1 MAINYEVPAD
11 KRLLYWIGDRLID
24 LRHPVSIIVLFVTG
38 LIAYWSFQLNLVT
51 SFGELLPQTHPY
63 VQIHNT
69 YSKDFGG
76 ANNIVM
82 MAEVEE
88 GNIFNV
94 ENLGQIYLMTQEM
107 DRVYGVNHSQIDS
120 IGHRTTRHLRV
131 AAAGTLR
138 SEPIMIDMPRTA
150 DDAADIR
157 RIVHNSENVFGIL
170 VSLDDKAAL
179 VRANFIEGRLEYNR
193 IFEEMNERVIAPFT
207 EGWTGAQLVDVEPDR
222 AEALKV
228 EKGTGIIVKRIF
240 DKKTSSA
247 SQGGLEEGDV
257 ITAINGKT
265 AMRRWEISSA
275 IIKAKKENTGPVK
288 VSYLR
293 DGKPGEAT
301 IASGGSNVRVWAAG
315 EPRLYGWVYNYAGDV
330 FFILVI
336 TYCIE
341 WVLRWFYFHD
351 WRGAL
356 RPTITGLIAAFWGMG
371 FIHLIGLALD
381 PLMLVMPFLITA
393 RAVSHA
399 IQMHDRYYE
408 EFERCG
414 WNKRRAIVA
423 SFAELFVPTF
433 SGIATDA
440 FGVLVILLVPVLML
454 QKLAVTA
461 SWWILAIT
469 ISEMMLNPIVYYYL
483 KAPEP
488 ELVMLR
494 ERGGFRR
501 MIERFVDVLMSP
513 LGRWVTIGSWLTAAA
528 VAFYFARGLTI
539 GDPHSAS
546 PLLWLDSPYN
556 QSHNAVQG
564 KFGGVEPLI
573 IVAEGYDKNAM
584 KDPHQLKDMEGFQ
597 RFLERDPSIG
607 YSFSLADILRAV
619 NSVFHELEPKWGVI
633 PNNWVDVGGLFF
645 IFFSGSPPTETAKYV
660 STDYSTA
667 HVTFFARDHKGSNI
681 NRVIERSNEYIA
693 RSENTTLGIDVGSD
707 NGKDVIVKS
716 ILPTPKWSNHEKSW
730 IGKHVGGTVDSPF
743 KVGDRIAAING
754 QDVEY
759 LDDNARAE
767 HQGGFQKVLHTIGLW
782 SAVDY
787 RSGLHKAAEDSR
799 SISVKIDRGG
809 QMVDADISPPW
820 KARFRLAGG
829 LIGVLAAANAEL
841 VRNDLLMNFLG
852 IFTIWIILL
861 FTYRSAMSGFY
872 LLGPL
877 VLSNMMVNA
886 YMAMNDIG
894 VNIHTLPLVTVG
906 VGFGIDYGL
915 YIVSRIIEEIQV
927 NSDLEKSV
935 REALVTSGKA
945 VTFTAVT
952 MIISTLFWVTSN
964 IRFNA
969 EMGLLL
975 AIWMFISYVGSQ
987 TLTPVLILVFKPKFI
1002 MKEAGH
1008 AENRKLVRIKTA

>member
-1 MAINYEVPAD
+1 MAINYEVPQD
-11 KRLLYWIGDRLID
+11 KRLLYWIGDKLID
-24 LRHPVSIIVLFVTG
+24 HRHPISILVLFITG
-38 LIAYWSFQLNLVT
+38 LFAYWSFQLSLVT

-82 MAEVEE
+82 MVEVEE
-88 GNIFNV
+88 GDIFNV

-138 SEPIMIDMPRTA
+138 SEPIMIDMPRTEA
-150 DDAADIR
+150 DAAEVR

-179 VRANFIEGRLEYNR
+179 IRANFIEGRLEYNR

-207 EGWTGAQLVDVEPDR
+207 EGWIGAQLVDVEPDR

-228 EKGTGIIVKRIF
+228 EKGTGIVIQRIF
-240 DKKTSSA
+240 DKKGSA
-247 SQGGLEEGDV
+247 AATAGLKDGDV
-257 ITAINGKT
+257 VTKINGET
-265 AMRRWEISSA
+265 ATHRWQISNA
-275 IIKAKKENTGPVK
+275 VIKAKAEGGSVAL
-288 VSYLR
+288 SYLR
-293 DGKPGEAT
+293 DGKPAEAT
-301 IASGGSNVRVWAAG
+301 LTGAGSNITVWAAG

-341 WVLRWFYFHD
+341 WVLRWMYFHD

-356 RPTITGLIAAFWGMG
+356 RPTITGIIAAFWGMG
-371 FIHLIGLALD
+371 FIYLIGLALD

-408 EFERCG
+408 EYERVG

-433 SGIATDA
+433 SGITTDA
-440 FGVLVILLVPVLML
+440 LGVLVILLVPVLML

-469 ISEMMLNPIVYYYL
+469 VSEMLLNPIVYYYL

-494 ERGGFRR
+494 ERGGFRKL
-501 MIERFVDVLMSP
+501 IEKF
-513 LGRWVTIGSWLTAAA
+513 TNWLVSGAGKTTVMAGWGITVA

-539 GDPHSAS
+539 GDPHAAS

-556 QSHNAVQG
+556 QSHTAVQG

-573 IVAEGYDKNAM
+573 VVAEGYDKNAM
-584 KDPHQLKDMEGFQ
+584 KDPTTLKSMESFQ
-597 RFLERDPSIG
+597 RFLERDPSVG

-660 STDYSTA
+660 STDYATA
-667 HVTFFARDHKGSNI
+667 HVTFFCRDHKGSNI
-681 NRVIERSNEYIA
+681 DRIVGRSNEFITA
-693 RSENTTLGIDVGSD
+693 AELLDLGIEVEQQGENSVVVKTVLD
-707 NGKDVIVKS
+707 NI
-716 ILPTPKWSNHEKSW
+716 KWSNHKESW
-730 IGKHVGGTVDSPF
+730 IGKRTGESGESPF
-743 KVGDRIAAING
+743 KVGDKIVRVG
-754 QDVEY
+754 DQDVENLEDFN
-759 LDDNARAE
+759 LD
-767 HQGGFQKVLHTIGLW
+767 LHH
-782 SAVDY
+782 AVEAG
-787 RSGLHKAAEDSR
+787 RSVPFSLE
-799 SISVKIDRGG
+799 RGG
-809 QMVDADISPPW
+809 STVEAEVSPPW

-852 IFTIWIILL
+852 FFTIWVILL
-861 FTYRSAMSGFY
+861 FTYRSVACGLY

-877 VLSNMMVNA
+877 IASNIVVNA
-886 YMAMNDIG
+886 YMAVNDIG

-915 YIVSRIIEEIQV
+915 YIVSRIIEEIRV
-927 NSDLEKSV
+927 NGDLEKSV
-935 REALVTSGKA
+935 HEAMVTSGKA

-952 MIISTLFWVTSN
+952 MIISTAFWVTSN

-969 EMGLLL
+969 EMGQLL

-987 TLTPVLILVFKPKFI
+987 TLLPVLILVFKPKFI
-1002 MKEAGH
+1002 LKESNH
-1008 AENRKLVRIKTA
+1008 AENRKLVSI